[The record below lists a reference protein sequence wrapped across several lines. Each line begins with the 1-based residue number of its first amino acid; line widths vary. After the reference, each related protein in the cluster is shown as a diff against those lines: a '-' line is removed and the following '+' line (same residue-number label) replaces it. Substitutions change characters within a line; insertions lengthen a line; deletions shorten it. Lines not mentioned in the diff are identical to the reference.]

1 MVIGATEPEFR
12 QLKLRKTAQY
22 GSMPECGA
30 VLAVQMRT
38 DFPSDCRSY
47 WTANLALGS
56 QTRPLRLIC
65 ASASPTLLPRC
76 IGGAVHFNDRGEEG
90 VQPLGMGWTP
100 LHNSIYN
107 G

>member
-1 MVIGATEPEFR
+1 MIGGTEPEVR

-22 GSMPECGA
+22 GSMADCGA

-38 DFPSDCRSY
+38 GFPSDGRSY
-47 WTANLALGS
+47 WTANLALRS
-56 QTRPLRLIC
+56 QTRPLRLMC
-65 ASASPTLLPRC
+65 ASASPTLLLRC
-76 IGGAVHFNDRGEEG
+76 IGGGVHFNDRGEEG

-100 LHNSIYN
+100 RHKAIHN

>member
-1 MVIGATEPEFR
+1 MVIA
-12 QLKLRKTAQY
+12 AY
-22 GSMPECGA
+22 NSSMADCGA

-38 DFPSDCRSY
+38 GFPSDCRSY

-56 QTRPLRLIC
+56 QTRPLRLMC
-65 ASASPTLLPRC
+65 ALASPTLLPRC

-100 LHNSIYN
+100 RHSAIHN